1 MLIESISGVRGTV
14 PDSLNN
20 EVVALY
26 AGAFH
31 QFCPKGDIVVGRD
44 SRSSGIHFLTK
55 IVETLMASGRTV
67 NQGGIVPT
75 PTLQYVVDDT
85 EAVGGIIV
93 TASHNPAE
101 WNGLKFLGAD
111 GCYLNS
117 SQVKKL
123 MKLKSVDLPE
133 FSYGEGK
140 QIQINDAIDRH
151 ITRTCDVRWID
162 LDAIRQ
168 RKFKVAVDAI
178 NGAAAVALPEL
189 LDRLGCEVVTINCEP
204 TGEFTRGTEPL
215 PENLSDLSQLIQQ
228 ENCHVGFATDP
239 DADRLAVIDEK
250 GKPVGE
256 EYTLVLALDAF
267 LSTIDSSETVVTNLS
282 TTMAVDK
289 VAERYGAQVTR
300 SAVGEI
306 NVVEMMKK
314 TGASIGGEGNGGVIL
329 KEVHLGRDS
338 LVAGASMLHRLA
350 QTDSNLSEVMN
361 KLPKFE
367 IVKYKVFIEQIDGDT
382 LFQKI
387 SDSFDGAL
395 IDERDGLKLTWN
407 DRWIHVRRSNTE
419 PIMRIYTEAS
429 SEKEA
434 RELAEKVKLII
445 QS

>member
-44 SRSSGIHFLTK
+44 SRSSGIHFLTE
-55 IVETLMASGRTV
+55 IVETLMALGRTV
-67 NQGGIVPT
+67 NQCGIVPT

-151 ITRTCDVRWID
+151 ITRTCDVSWID

-215 PENLSDLSQLIQQ
+215 PENLSDLSQLIKQ

-338 LVAGASMLHRLA
+338 LVAGVSILHRLA

-367 IVKYKVFIEQIDGDT
+367 IVKYKVFIEKIDGDT
-382 LFQKI
+382 LLKKI
-387 SDSFDGAL
+387 SNSFDGAL

-445 QS
+445 QA

>member
-67 NQGGIVPT
+67 NQCGIVPT

-123 MKLKSVDLPE
+123 MQLKSVD
-133 FSYGEGK
+133 FSKLSDGEGK
-140 QIQINDAIDRH
+140 HIQMNDAIDRH
-151 ITRTCDVRWID
+151 ITRTCDVSWID

-256 EYTLVLALDAF
+256 EYTLVLALDGF
-267 LSTIDSSETVVTNLS
+267 LPTIDSPETVVTNLS

-338 LVAGASMLHRLA
+338 LVAGASILHRLA

-367 IVKYKVFIEQIDGDT
+367 IVKYKVFIEKIDGDT

-434 RELAEKVKLII
+434 QELAEKVKLII

>member
-55 IVETLMASGRTV
+55 IVETLMALGRTV
-67 NQGGIVPT
+67 NQCGIVPT

-123 MKLKSVDLPE
+123 MQLKSVDFPE
-133 FSYGEGK
+133 LSYGEGK
-140 QIQINDAIDRH
+140 HIQMNDAIDRH
-151 ITRTCDVRWID
+151 ITRTCDVSWID

-338 LVAGASMLHRLA
+338 LVAGASILHRLA

-367 IVKYKVFIEQIDGDT
+367 IVKYKVFIEKIDGDT

-387 SDSFDGAL
+387 SNSFDGAL

-434 RELAEKVKLII
+434 QELAEKVKLII

>member
-44 SRSSGIHFLTK
+44 SRSSGIHFLTE

-67 NQGGIVPT
+67 NQCGIVPT

-151 ITRTCDVRWID
+151 ITRTCDVSWID

-256 EYTLVLALDAF
+256 EYTLVLALDGF

-338 LVAGASMLHRLA
+338 LVAGASILHRLA

-367 IVKYKVFIEQIDGDT
+367 IVKYKVFIEKIDGDT

-387 SDSFDGAL
+387 SNSFDGAL

>member
-55 IVETLMASGRTV
+55 IVETLMALGRTV
-67 NQGGIVPT
+67 NQCGIVPT

-151 ITRTCDVRWID
+151 ITRTCDVSWID

-338 LVAGASMLHRLA
+338 LVAGASILHRLA

-367 IVKYKVFIEQIDGDT
+367 IVKYKVFIEKIDGDT

-387 SDSFDGAL
+387 SNSFDGAL

-434 RELAEKVKLII
+434 QELAEKVKLII

>member
-44 SRSSGIHFLTK
+44 SRSSGIHFLTE

-67 NQGGIVPT
+67 NQCGIVPT

-101 WNGLKFLGAD
+101 WNGLKFFGAD
-111 GCYLNS
+111 GCYLNG

-123 MKLKSVDLPE
+123 MQLKSVDFPE
-133 FSYGEGK
+133 LSYGEGK
-140 QIQINDAIDRH
+140 HIQMNDAIDRH
-151 ITRTCDVRWID
+151 ITRTCDVSWID

-168 RKFKVAVDAI
+168 RKFKVAVDAV

-189 LDRLGCEVVTINCEP
+189 LDRLGCEVVAINCEP
-204 TGEFTRGTEPL
+204 TGKFTRGTEPL
-215 PENLSDLSQLIQQ
+215 PENLSDLSQLVQQ
-228 ENCHVGFATDP
+228 ENCQVGFATDP

-256 EYTLVLALDAF
+256 EYTLVLALDGF

-289 VAERYGAQVTR
+289 VAERYDAQVTR

-338 LVAGASMLHRLA
+338 LIAGASILHRLA
-350 QTDSNLSEVMN
+350 QTDCNLSEVMN

-367 IVKYKVFIEQIDGDT
+367 IVKYKVPIENIDDDT

-387 SDSFDGAL
+387 SDSFDSAL

>member
-44 SRSSGIHFLTK
+44 SRSSGIHFLTE

-67 NQGGIVPT
+67 NQCGIVPT

-123 MKLKSVDLPE
+123 MKLKSVDFPE
-133 FSYGEGK
+133 LSYGEGK
-140 QIQINDAIDRH
+140 QIQINDAINRH
-151 ITRTCDVRWID
+151 ITRTCDVSWID

-338 LVAGASMLHRLA
+338 LVAGASILHRLA

-367 IVKYKVFIEQIDGDT
+367 IVKYKVFIEKIDGDT

-387 SDSFDGAL
+387 SNSFDGAL

-429 SEKEA
+429 NEKVA
-434 RELAEKVKLII
+434 QELAEKVKLII

>member
-44 SRSSGIHFLTK
+44 SRSSGIHFLTE

-67 NQGGIVPT
+67 NQCGIVPT

-101 WNGLKFLGAD
+101 WNGLKFFGAD

-123 MKLKSVDLPE
+123 MQLKSVDFPE
-133 FSYGEGK
+133 LSDGEGK
-140 QIQINDAIDRH
+140 HIQMNDAIDRH
-151 ITRTCDVRWID
+151 ITRTCDVSWID

-168 RKFKVAVDAI
+168 RKFKVAVDAV
-178 NGAAAVALPEL
+178 NGAATVALPEL
-189 LDRLGCEVVTINCEP
+189 LDKLGCEVVAINCEP

-215 PENLSDLSQLIQQ
+215 PENLSDLSQLVQQ

-256 EYTLVLALDAF
+256 EYTLVLALDGF

-338 LVAGASMLHRLA
+338 LVAGASILHRLA

-367 IVKYKVFIEQIDGDT
+367 IVKYKVSIERIDGDT

-387 SDSFDGAL
+387 SNSFDSAL

>member
-55 IVETLMASGRTV
+55 IVETLMALGRTV
-67 NQGGIVPT
+67 NQCGIVPT

-151 ITRTCDVRWID
+151 ITRTCDVSWID

-338 LVAGASMLHRLA
+338 LVAGASILHRLA

-367 IVKYKVFIEQIDGDT
+367 IVKYKVFIEKIDGDT

-387 SDSFDGAL
+387 SDSFDSAL

>member
-44 SRSSGIHFLTK
+44 SRSSGIHFLTE

-67 NQGGIVPT
+67 NQCGIVPT

-101 WNGLKFLGAD
+101 WNGLKFFGAD

-123 MKLKSVDLPE
+123 MQLKSVDFPE
-133 FSYGEGK
+133 LFYGEGK
-140 QIQINDAIDRH
+140 HIQMNDAIDRH
-151 ITRTCDVRWID
+151 ITRTCDVSWID

-338 LVAGASMLHRLA
+338 LVAGASILHRLA

-367 IVKYKVFIEQIDGDT
+367 IVKYKVFIEKIDGDT

-387 SDSFDGAL
+387 SNSFDGAL

-434 RELAEKVKLII
+434 QELAEKVKLII

>member
-1 MLIESISGVRGTV
+1 MIESISGVRGTV

-55 IVETLMASGRTV
+55 IVETLMALGRTV
-67 NQGGIVPT
+67 NQCGIVPT

-151 ITRTCDVRWID
+151 ITRTCDVSWID
-162 LDAIRQ
+162 L
-168 RKFKVAVDAI
+168 DAI

-189 LDRLGCEVVTINCEP
+189 LDRLGCEVVAFYCEP

-215 PENLSDLSQLIQQ
+215 PENLSDLSQLVQQ

-338 LVAGASMLHRLA
+338 LVAGASILHRLA

-367 IVKYKVFIEQIDGDT
+367 IVKYKVFIEKIDGDT
-382 LFQKI
+382 LLKKI
-387 SDSFDGAL
+387 SNSFDGAL

-434 RELAEKVKLII
+434 LELAEKVKLII

>member
-55 IVETLMASGRTV
+55 IVETLMALGRTV
-67 NQGGIVPT
+67 NQCGIVPT

-151 ITRTCDVRWID
+151 ITRTCDVSWID

-338 LVAGASMLHRLA
+338 LVAGASILHRLA

>member
-20 EVVALY
+20 EIVALY

-55 IVETLMASGRTV
+55 IVETLMALGRTV
-67 NQGGIVPT
+67 NQCGIVPT

-133 FSYGEGK
+133 LSYGEGK
-140 QIQINDAIDRH
+140 QIQINDAINRH
-151 ITRTCDVRWID
+151 ITRTCDVSWID

-215 PENLSDLSQLIQQ
+215 PENLSDLSQLVQQ

-256 EYTLVLALDAF
+256 EYTLVLALDGF

-338 LVAGASMLHRLA
+338 LVAGASILHRLA

-367 IVKYKVFIEQIDGDT
+367 IVKYKVSIGRIDGDT

-387 SDSFDGAL
+387 SDSFDSAL

-419 PIMRIYTEAS
+419 PIMRIYTEAP

-434 RELAEKVKLII
+434 RELAEKVKLIL

>member
-44 SRSSGIHFLTK
+44 SRSSGIHFLTE
-55 IVETLMASGRTV
+55 IVETLMALGRTV
-67 NQGGIVPT
+67 NQCGIVPT

-101 WNGLKFLGAD
+101 WNGLKFFGAD

-123 MKLKSVDLPE
+123 MQLKSVDFPE
-133 FSYGEGK
+133 LSYGEGK

-151 ITRTCDVRWID
+151 ITRTCDVSWID

-215 PENLSDLSQLIQQ
+215 PENLSDLSQLVQQ

-256 EYTLVLALDAF
+256 EYTLVLALDGF

-338 LVAGASMLHRLA
+338 LVAGASILHRLA

-367 IVKYKVFIEQIDGDT
+367 IVKYKVSIEKIDGDT

-387 SDSFDGAL
+387 SDSFDSAL

>member
-55 IVETLMASGRTV
+55 IVEILMALGRTV
-67 NQGGIVPT
+67 NQCGIVPT
-75 PTLQYVVDDT
+75 PTLQYVVNDT

-151 ITRTCDVRWID
+151 ITRTCDVSWID

-338 LVAGASMLHRLA
+338 LVAGASILHRLA

-367 IVKYKVFIEQIDGDT
+367 IVKYKVFIEKIDGDT

-387 SDSFDGAL
+387 SNSFDGAL

-434 RELAEKVKLII
+434 QELAEKVKLII

>member
-44 SRSSGIHFLTK
+44 SRSSGIHFLTE
-55 IVETLMASGRTV
+55 IIETLMALGRTV
-67 NQGGIVPT
+67 NQCGIVPT
-75 PTLQYVVDDT
+75 PTLQYVVDNT

-101 WNGLKFLGAD
+101 WNGLKFFGAD
-111 GCYLNS
+111 GCYLNN
-117 SQVKKL
+117 SQVQKL
-123 MKLKSVDLPE
+123 MQLKSVEFPE
-133 FSYGEGK
+133 LFYGEGK
-140 QIQINDAIDRH
+140 HIQMNDAIDRH
-151 ITRTCDVRWID
+151 ITRTCDVSWID

-168 RKFKVAVDAI
+168 RKFKVAVDAV
-178 NGAAAVALPEL
+178 NGAAAMALPEL

-215 PENLSDLSQLIQQ
+215 PENLSDLSQLVQQ
-228 ENCHVGFATDP
+228 ENCQVGFATDP

-256 EYTLVLALDAF
+256 EYTLVLALDGF
-267 LSTIDSSETVVTNLS
+267 LSTIESSETVVTNLS

-338 LVAGASMLHRLA
+338 LVAGASVLHRLA

-367 IVKYKVFIEQIDGDT
+367 IVKYKVSIGRIDGDT

-387 SDSFDGAL
+387 SDSFDSAL

-419 PIMRIYTEAS
+419 PIMRIYTEAP

-434 RELAEKVKLII
+434 RELAEIVKLIL

>member
-31 QFCPKGDIVVGRD
+31 QFCPKGDIVVGRA

-215 PENLSDLSQLIQQ
+215 PENLSDLSQLIKQ

-338 LVAGASMLHRLA
+338 LVAGASILHRLA

>member
-55 IVETLMASGRTV
+55 IVETLMALGRTV
-67 NQGGIVPT
+67 NQCGIVPT

-123 MKLKSVDLPE
+123 MKLKSVDLPD

-151 ITRTCDVRWID
+151 ITRSCDVSWID

-256 EYTLVLALDAF
+256 EYTLVLALDGF

-338 LVAGASMLHRLA
+338 LVAGASILHRLA

-434 RELAEKVKLII
+434 QELAEKVKLII

>member
-44 SRSSGIHFLTK
+44 SRSSGIHFLTE

-67 NQGGIVPT
+67 NQCGIVPT

-85 EAVGGIIV
+85 DAVGGIIV

-101 WNGLKFLGAD
+101 WNGLKFFGAD

-151 ITRTCDVRWID
+151 ITRTCDVSWID

-338 LVAGASMLHRLA
+338 LVAGASILHRLA

-367 IVKYKVFIEQIDGDT
+367 IVKYKVFIEKIDGDT

-387 SDSFDGAL
+387 SNSFDSAL

-434 RELAEKVKLII
+434 QELAEKVKLII

>member
-55 IVETLMASGRTV
+55 IVETLMALGRTV
-67 NQGGIVPT
+67 NQCGIVPT

-151 ITRTCDVRWID
+151 ITRTCDVSWID

-189 LDRLGCEVVTINCEP
+189 LNRLGCEVVTINCEP

-338 LVAGASMLHRLA
+338 LVAGASILHRLA

-395 IDERDGLKLTWN
+395 IDERDGLKLIWN

>member
-55 IVETLMASGRTV
+55 IVETLMALGRTV
-67 NQGGIVPT
+67 NQCGIVPT

-93 TASHNPAE
+93 TASHNPVE

-151 ITRTCDVRWID
+151 ITRTCDVSWID

-215 PENLSDLSQLIQQ
+215 PENLSDLSQLVQQ
-228 ENCHVGFATDP
+228 ENCQVGFATDP

-250 GKPVGE
+250 GKPIGE
-256 EYTLVLALDAF
+256 EYTLVLALDGF
-267 LSTIDSSETVVTNLS
+267 LPTIDSSETVVTNLS

-338 LVAGASMLHRLA
+338 LVAGASILHRLA

-367 IVKYKVFIEQIDGDT
+367 IVKYKVSIERIDGDT

-387 SDSFDGAL
+387 SDSFDSAL

-434 RELAEKVKLII
+434 QELAEKVKLII